1 MDSIERLQRHFEEW
15 KGDPDYIYEGLV
27 LDFTEQVVKKMIAT
41 DTRRS
46 QLAERL
52 GTSRAYVTK
61 LLDGQENMT
70 LKTIVRVANALDLKV
85 DLKLRPRE
93 TAPRTKRRSVKTDRA
108 PKKAAASKNRAAAAR
123 SR

>member
-1 MDSIERLQRHFEEW
+1 MQKQGVS
-15 KGDPDYIYEGLV
+15 
-27 LDFTEQVVKKMIAT
+27 
-41 DTRRS
+41 RS

-85 DLKLRPRE
+85 DLKLRPRGRRAANE
-93 TAPRTKRRSVKTDRA
+93 TPVARRSSRAREDRLPRRSA
-108 PKKAAASKNRAAAAR
+108 PSPPALA
-123 SR
+123 